1 MLEDVSNAESSGEAF
16 DPAFEELQV
25 RSVSQ
30 TYGVQTI
37 GFSAGDVA
45 RSRTALGVCVLVMAN
60 QRLPVRITGL
70 LD

>member
-1 MLEDVSNAESSGEAF
+1 MLEDVDNAEGGGKSF

-30 TYGVQTI
+30 AYGIQTI
-37 GFSAGDVA
+37 GLSAGNVA
-45 RSRTALGVCVLVMAN
+45 RSGTALGVCVLVMAD
-60 QRLPVRITGL
+60 QSLPVRITGS

>member
-1 MLEDVSNAESSGEAF
+1 VGNAESGGKSF

-30 TYGVQTI
+30 AYGIQTI
-37 GFSAGDVA
+37 GLGAGHVT
-45 RSRTALGVCVLVMAN
+45 RSRTTLGVCVLVMAD
-60 QRLPVRITGL
+60 QSLPVRITGS

>member
-1 MLEDVSNAESSGEAF
+1 MLEDVGNAESGGKSF

-30 TYGVQTI
+30 AYGIQTI
-37 GFSAGDVA
+37 GFSAGNVPWG
-45 RSRTALGVCVLVMAN
+45 RTTLGVCVLVMAN
-60 QRLPVRITGL
+60 QSLPVRITGL